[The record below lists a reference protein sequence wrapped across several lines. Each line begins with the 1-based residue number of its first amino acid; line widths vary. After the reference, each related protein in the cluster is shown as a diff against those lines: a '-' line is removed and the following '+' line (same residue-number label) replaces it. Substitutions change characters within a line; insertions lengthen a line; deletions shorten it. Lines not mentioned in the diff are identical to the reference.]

1 MSKSYLNLFLIFLFS
16 LISTHLVQ
24 AADTRYVSENLST
37 FLRKGP
43 SDQYRISGI
52 IKAGEP
58 VSVLSQKDKYALIQD
73 SKKREGWILLSDL
86 STSPSSKNQY
96 LAAQQQLQELTL
108 KLNRLDSDWQQRVAE
123 IQRRMMQAEQQS
135 SELLEQNA
143 MLKRQLD
150 TVKNQN
156 RDLEAIVDSGKRELV
171 IRWFIYGGAVL
182 GSGLIL
188 GLILPA
194 IIPRRRRHDHW

>member
-1 MSKSYLNLFLIFLFS
+1 MFKSYLSFCVLFFFS
-16 LISTHLVQ
+16 LITVSFAQ
-24 AADTRYVSENLST
+24 ADDARYVSENLST

-43 SDQYRISGI
+43 SDQYRISGL

-58 VSVLSQKDKYALIQD
+58 VTVLSQKDKYALIQD
-73 SKKREGWILLSDL
+73 SRKREGWILLSDL
-86 STSPSSKNQY
+86 STTPSSKNQY
-96 LAAQQQLQELTL
+96 LAAQQQIQELTL

-123 IQRRMMQAEQQS
+123 IQRRMTQAEQQS

-143 MLKRQLD
+143 LLKRQLD
-150 TVKNQN
+150 TLKNQN
-156 RDLEAIVDSGKRELV
+156 RDLEAIVDSEKRELV

-182 GSGLIL
+182 GSGLLL

-194 IIPRRRRHDHW
+194 IIPRRRRRDQW

>member
-194 IIPRRRRHDHW
+194 IIPRRRRRDHW